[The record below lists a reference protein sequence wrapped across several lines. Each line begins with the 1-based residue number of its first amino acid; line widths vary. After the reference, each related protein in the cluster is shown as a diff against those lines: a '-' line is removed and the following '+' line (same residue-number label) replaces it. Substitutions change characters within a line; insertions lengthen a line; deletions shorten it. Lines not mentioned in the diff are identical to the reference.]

1 MPDRFVRIT
10 GTSAPS
16 SIQRVSS
23 SGVSVSSS
31 VAPGFSLRPAPNEL

>member
-1 MPDRFVRIT
+1 MPERFVRIT

-31 VAPGFSLRPAPNEL
+31 PSPGLTSA